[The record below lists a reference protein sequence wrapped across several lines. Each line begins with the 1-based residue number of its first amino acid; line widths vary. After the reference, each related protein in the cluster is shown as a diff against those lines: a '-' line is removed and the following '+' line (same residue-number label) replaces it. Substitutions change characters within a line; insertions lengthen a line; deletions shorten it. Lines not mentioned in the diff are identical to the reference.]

1 MYEHATASIQIN
13 GALAGPI
20 PILSAVRQGCPL
32 SIALYA
38 LCVHHL
44 LRTLE
49 DRLTGINIGKRGQ
62 RISVLAYADDIT
74 VFLTQREDIEK
85 VNQAIRT
92 YERATGTQLNPNKS
106 RALAVGGWA

>member
-92 YERATGTQLNPNKS
+92 YERATGHNSTPINPGP
-106 RALAVGGWA
+106 LL